1 MKKILVLLLSFFILA
16 ASMPFFALG
25 ASQMPDFVVD
35 EASLLTNEQENALQ
49 TRLEKLMKEHKCHF
63 VIVTVD
69 SLGSRTAYSYADSY
83 FHDNG
88 YGYGENDSGILL
100 LLSMEYRDYYIYT
113 YGDAEEKFGDSELTD
128 IEDEM
133 LPHFGKNRFY
143 EGFIAFS
150 DACDDALSFD
160 ILGSLLIAV
169 IIGAVVSLI
178 IVFSMK
184 SKLKSIR
191 LQKGAANYVRN
202 GSFTLTRDA
211 DIFLYR
217 NVTRTRRQS
226 SSSSSSGRGGGGSR
240 GGGRGGK
247 F

>member
-1 MKKILVLLLSFFILA
+1 MLSFFILA
-16 ASMPFFALG
+16 AFMPFFAFG

-35 EASLLTNEQENALQ
+35 EAELLTDEQENALQ
-49 TRLEKLMKEHKCHF
+49 TKLEKLMKEHKCHF

-69 SLGSRTAYSYADSY
+69 SLGYRSAYSYADSY

-88 YGYGENDSGILL
+88 YGYGKNDSGILL

-133 LPHFGKNRFY
+133 LPHFSKNSFY
-143 EGFIAFS
+143 DGFIAFA
-150 DACDDALSFD
+150 DACDNALSFD
-160 ILGSLLIAV
+160 FWGYLLIAAV
-169 IIGAVVSLI
+169 IGAVLAFI
-178 IVFSMK
+178 ILHSMR
-184 SKLKSIR
+184 SKLKSVR
-191 LQKGAANYVRN
+191 PQKGAANYVRN

-226 SSSSSSGRGGGGSR
+226 SSSSSSGRGGGSR